1 MKVRILGRKG
11 WEDQADFALQESLA
25 IVDKMSEVFGY
36 NYCDAFENSEC
47 KSDQAAIPQFGAGA
61 MENWGLITYREYYL
75 FIDEERDTY
84 IRKRSAS
91 SIIGEN
97 HCKDQK
103 ISIHFI
109 K

>member
-1 MKVRILGRKG
+1 
-11 WEDQADFALQESLA
+11 
-25 IVDKMSEVFGY
+25 
-36 NYCDAFENSEC
+36 
-47 KSDQAAIPQFGAGA
+47 

-97 HCKDQK
+97 HCKDEK